1 MSIKPGSIRHNLFNL
16 KKTFEYLC
24 DSDFKNYSLENNDMD
39 PIKTNDDLLKIKK
52 IFENLPPVTDESEI
66 NITVD
71 GKLYESF
78 SSDYKL
84 YLYQLTSIT
93 ATILKNKNICTDEAK
108 CVKEFDSSNMNKPT
122 CEIAPPTTPTTT
134 TTETPATN
142 GGKKKQRKSKRRNS
156 KKSRKSR
163 RQKQRK

>member
-52 IFENLPPVTDESEI
+52 IIENLPPVTNDSEI

-93 ATILKNKNICTDEAK
+93 AAILKNKNICTDEAK

-122 CEIAPPTTPTTT
+122 CEIASPTT

-156 KKSRKSR
+156 KKLRKSR